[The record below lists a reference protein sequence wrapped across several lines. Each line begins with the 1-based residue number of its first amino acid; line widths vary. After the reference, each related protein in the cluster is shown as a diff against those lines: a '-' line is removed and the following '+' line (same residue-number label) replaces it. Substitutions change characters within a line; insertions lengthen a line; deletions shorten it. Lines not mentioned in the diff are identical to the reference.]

1 MVILLPKDGI
11 LRYNGAEGGSP
22 MIQLEFAVRIL
33 ILLAVAFF
41 ISSFYWRLGKRLCG
55 LFRFRVRN
63 IPLALLS
70 ALLGAAT
77 MLVLLSVWV
86 YHGFGYQ
93 PDIYRVGSRASNKVA
108 ITFDDGPSEEFTL
121 PILDILKEYDVP
133 ATFFMVGKHVE
144 KYPHVAQRVVE
155 EGHTIGNHTQ
165 NHRNLPTLSTLEL
178 QKEVM
183 EATAT
188 MTEITG
194 VYPKHVRPP
203 RGMYDDRFRRLAALL
218 GQEIVLWSISTRD
231 WRFGVTPAYI
241 ERLVESKVRGGDII
255 LFHDSG
261 ALVRSEGGDRRATVL
276 SLANVIEIIRAKGL
290 DIVSLEELLHGAP
303 PEEFPAVDR
312 PE

>member
-1 MVILLPKDGI
+1 MVNPEFALRVVILL
-11 LRYNGAEGGSP
+11 GAVVLISFVYWHAGRRLLGP
-22 MIQLEFAVRIL
+22 VKVRSSKFV
-33 ILLAVAFF
+33 LALTSIALGVVTMFFLFF
-41 ISSFYWRLGKRLCG
+41 I
-55 LFRFRVRN
+55 
-63 IPLALLS
+63 
-70 ALLGAAT
+70 
-77 MLVLLSVWV
+77 WV

-93 PDIYRVGSRASNKVA
+93 PDIYRVGDRMSNKVA

-121 PILDILKEYDVP
+121 PILDILREYEVP

-155 EGHTIGNHTQ
+155 EGHSIGNHTQ

-183 EATAT
+183 EATAII
-188 MTEITG
+188 TETTG
-194 VYPKHVRPP
+194 VYPAFVRPP
-203 RGMYDDRFRRLAALL
+203 RGMYDDRFRRLSKLL

-231 WRFGVTPAYI
+231 WRYGVTASYI
-241 ERLVESKVRGGDII
+241 ERFVDSKVRGGDII

-261 ALVRSEGGDRRATVL
+261 ALVTSEGGDRKATVL

-290 DIVSLEELLHGAP
+290 EIVSLDELLHGAP
-303 PEEFPAVDR
+303 PEAFPQVDR